1 MSVDV
6 GDVGVVVEGDVVEHV
21 LRRFW
26 VFFWGFRNDYYV
38 IMKLFFI
45 GVFFWVDDHYITLIQ
60 P

>member
-26 VFFWGFRNDYYV
+26 GFFGGLEMI
-38 IMKLFFI
+38 IML
-45 GVFFWVDDHYITLIQ
+45 L
-60 P
+60 